1 MFYQKEDS
9 ISATSYAQQRY
20 LLQPNVFNGDN
31 VNACAQ
37 ANPPYQTILFQK
49 LEKTVEEIRLLRQL
63 NNKEIAVI
71 VSNKLDAATIQT
83 LLDLKVH
90 ILYV

>member
-1 MFYQKEDS
+1 MFYQKNDS
-9 ISATSYAQQRY
+9 ISATSYAQQLY
-20 LLQPNVFNGDN
+20 LQQPNVFNGDN
-31 VNACAQ
+31 VDACAQ
-37 ANPPYQTILFQK
+37 ANPPYQVILFQK
-49 LEKTVEEIRLLRQL
+49 LEKTVEEVRLLRQL